1 MHIPSLI
8 RRLVPCIAVVAVL
21 TSMSPTAGATSPSD
35 SKTEITHCVVSVID
49 QLESGEFVLSDEECY
64 SDFGSAMESLG
75 LGESAAT
82 PAQAQAAAFSIQ
94 STLATHYDG
103 ASYTGSSFSV
113 LGFNC
118 LGGYVNMSASWDN
131 RVSSTYSSFCPRVR
145 HWTGVNLSGQYQD
158 TLSSGN
164 LSSPVNNTVSS
175 IQYLT

>member
-64 SDFGSAMESLG
+64 SDFDSAMESLG

-82 PAQAQAAAFSIQ
+82 PAQYTGAP
-94 STLATHYDG
+94 G
-103 ASYTGSSFSV
+103 ASDAAVPSMICRF
-113 LGFNC
+113 
-118 LGGYVNMSASWDN
+118 
-131 RVSSTYSSFCPRVR
+131 
-145 HWTGVNLSGQYQD
+145 
-158 TLSSGN
+158 
-164 LSSPVNNTVSS
+164 
-175 IQYLT
+175 